1 MTSTPDPSPTGNE
14 PVDPTPTATP
24 APDKPTSRWAYTP
37 AMRESDLKA
46 IYAVAGV
53 TEIAVGAL
61 RRTVSGGSR
70 WASQRVSELRYRRE
84 ALAKQAEDLRHLG
97 GRKPEAVDEAAEAAK
112 AAAKSA
118 AEAAAEAAKSAS
130 HGLQASASNAYS
142 DLAQRGHRALHGVR
156 TDVAGRIDP
165 TFDRLQSRIDA
176 ARNAIKT
183 RAVPEPEP
191 VSPVPTAEA
200 PVVAEPVVAEPV
212 VAEPVV
218 AEPIVTEP
226 VVAEPVVAEPVVV
239 EDILVDPDRTTPE
252 Q

>member
-14 PVDPTPTATP
+14 PVDPTPTP
-24 APDKPTSRWAYTP
+24 ASDRPTSRWAYTP

-84 ALAKQAEDLRHLG
+84 ALAQQAEDLRHLG
-97 GRKPEAVDEAAEAAK
+97 EHKAETADDAAEAAK
-112 AAAKSA
+112 TAAKSA

-142 DLAQRGHRALHGVR
+142 DLASRGHRALHDVR
-156 TDVAGRIDP
+156 TDVAKRIDP

-183 RAVPEPEP
+183 RTVPEP
-191 VSPVPTAEA
+191 VP
-200 PVVAEPVVAEPV
+200 AEPVAPV
-212 VAEPVV
+212 
-218 AEPIVTEP
+218 
-226 VVAEPVVAEPVVV
+226 EPVVAEPVVV
-239 EDILVDPDRTTPE
+239 EPVVAEPVVVEPVVVEDVVVDPERTTPE

>member
-97 GRKPEAVDEAAEAAK
+97 ARKPEAVDDAAEAAK
-112 AAAKSA
+112 TAAKSA

-191 VSPVPTAEA
+191 EPEPASPVPTAAAPVVAEPVVA
-200 PVVAEPVVAEPV
+200 TPVVAEPVVAEPV
-212 VAEPVV
+212 VT
-218 AEPIVTEP
+218 EPI
-226 VVAEPVVAEPVVV
+226 VAEPVVV

>member
-14 PVDPTPTATP
+14 PVDPTPTP
-24 APDKPTSRWAYTP
+24 APEKPTSRWAYTP

-84 ALAKQAEDLRHLG
+84 ALAKQTEDLRHLG
-97 GRKPEAVDEAAEAAK
+97 EHRPPAADDAAEAAK
-112 AAAKSA
+112 TAAKSA
-118 AEAAAEAAKSAS
+118 AEAAAEAAKTAS

-142 DLAQRGHRALHGVR
+142 DLAHRGHRALHGVR
-156 TDVAGRIDP
+156 SDVAARIDP

-183 RAVPEPEP
+183 RAVPEPAPAPTEP
-191 VSPVPTAEA
+191 A
-200 PVVAEPVVAEPV
+200 PVVPAPTEDVVEVPVEPVVVEPV
-212 VAEPVV
+212 VV
-218 AEPIVTEP
+218 
-226 VVAEPVVAEPVVV
+226 EPVVV
-239 EDILVDPDRTTPE
+239 EDILVDPDRTPPQE
-252 Q
+252 